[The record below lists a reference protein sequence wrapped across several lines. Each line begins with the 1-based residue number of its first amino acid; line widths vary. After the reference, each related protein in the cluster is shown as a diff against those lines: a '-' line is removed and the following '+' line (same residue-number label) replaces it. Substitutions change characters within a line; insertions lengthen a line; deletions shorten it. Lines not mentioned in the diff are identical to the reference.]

1 VNPKFALLWITG
13 LDLRI
18 TLLALPPVLPLI
30 HRDLGLSESGVA
42 ALSNLPVLM
51 LALSSIFG
59 SLSVAKLGPR
69 HALVIGIWTIA
80 ISSALRGAGHSIFG
94 LFAAT
99 FVMGLGIALIQP
111 AFPAL
116 SRDWFP
122 ARVPLAT
129 AVWANGLVAGEAL
142 GASLTLPLVLPLVA
156 HRWDWSFVVWGAFV
170 ALTALLLMATTRREP
185 PHDPL
190 PGTRWFPDFRSPLQ
204 WQLGILQAAASIA
217 YFGANAFVPDYLH
230 ATNAGNLVGPALSAL
245 NIAQL
250 PASLVVGLVP
260 LRILALPASSF
271 GVAGLLALAILAF
284 LAGGAW
290 TVVGAALVGFGAAY
304 ILIVTFALPPL
315 IAGPRDVARLS
326 AGTFTIAYA
335 AAFLVS
341 LGAGALWD
349 ATHHPVL
356 ALLPIACAPII
367 VVALG
372 PALSRAALTPRSAH
386 EAHETAR

>member
-1 VNPKFALLWITG
+1 VKLKFSLLWIAG

-59 SLSVAKLGPR
+59 SLLVARLGPR
-69 HALVIGIWTIA
+69 SALATGIWIIA
-80 ISSALRGAGHSIFG
+80 VSSGLRGAGHSVFV

-116 SRDWFP
+116 SREWFP
-122 ARVPLAT
+122 TRVPLAT
-129 AVWANGLVAGEAL
+129 AIWANGLVAGEAL

-156 HRWDWSFVVWGAFV
+156 QRWDLSFVVWAAFV
-170 ALTALLLMATTRREP
+170 ALTAVILMVATRDEP
-185 PHDPL
+185 RHERSS
-190 PGTRWFPDFRSPLQ
+190 GVRWFPNFRSPVQ

-230 ATNAGNLVGPALSAL
+230 ATNSAGLVAPALAAL

-271 GVAGLLALAILAF
+271 SVAALLALAVVAF
-284 LAGGAW
+284 LAGGGW
-290 TVVGAALVGFGAAY
+290 TIVGAAMVGFGAAY
-304 ILIVTFALPPL
+304 LLIVTFALPPL
-315 IAGPRDVARLS
+315 IAGPGDVARLS

-335 AAFLVS
+335 SAFLVS

-349 ATHHPVL
+349 ATHLAVL
-356 ALLPIACAPII
+356 ALLPIAAAPLI

-372 PALSRAALTPRSAH
+372 PALSRTAIPRA
-386 EAHETAR
+386 

>member
-1 VNPKFALLWITG
+1 VRLKFSLLWIAG

-30 HRDLGLSESGVA
+30 HRDLGLSESAVA

-59 SLSVAKLGPR
+59 SLLVAQLGAR
-69 HALVIGIWTIA
+69 NALVTGIWIIA
-80 ISSALRGAGHSIFG
+80 VSSALRGAGHSIFV

-122 ARVPLAT
+122 TRVPLAT

-142 GASLTLPLVLPLVA
+142 GASLTLPVILPLVA
-156 HRWDWSFVVWGAFV
+156 DRWDLSFVVWGAFV
-170 ALTALLLMATTRREP
+170 ALTALVLMLATRNEP
-185 PHDPL
+185 RHERAS
-190 PGTRWFPDFRSPLQ
+190 GVRWFPNFRDPVQ

-230 ATNAGNLVGPALSAL
+230 ATNSAELVGPALAAL

-250 PASLVVGLVP
+250 PASFVVGLVP
-260 LRILALPASSF
+260 LRILVLPVSSF
-271 GVAGLLALAILAF
+271 SVAALLALAVGAF

-290 TVVGAALVGFGAAY
+290 TIVGAAMVGFGAAY
-304 ILIVTFALPPL
+304 LLIVTFALPPL
-315 IAGPRDVARLS
+315 IAGAGDVARLS

-335 AAFLVS
+335 AAFLAS

-349 ATHHPVL
+349 ATHLAVL
-356 ALLPIACAPII
+356 ALLPIAAAPLI

-372 PALSRAALTPRSAH
+372 PALSRTAIPRATP
-386 EAHETAR
+386 T

>member
-1 VNPKFALLWITG
+1 MNPKFALLWITG

-80 ISSALRGAGHSIFG
+80 ISSALRGAGHSVFA

-122 ARVPLAT
+122 TRVPQAT

-156 HRWDWSFVVWGAFV
+156 YRWDWSFVVWGAFV
-170 ALTALLLMATTRREP
+170 ALTALLLMATTRGEP

-204 WQLGILQAAASIA
+204 WQLGILQGAASIA

-250 PASLVVGLVP
+250 PASFVVGLVP

-304 ILIVTFALPPL
+304 VLIVTFALPPL

-335 AAFLVS
+335 GAFLVS

-372 PALSRAALTPRSAH
+372 PALSRAALTAEGHR
-386 EAHETAR
+386 